1 MSTFPYGQP
10 QHAQL
15 QVSSSTPMLSF
26 STVSEKH
33 SYLSDPR
40 KLPSDGGLDKS
51 SYEQHL
57 VELSQVQVEHHRLLT
72 RNRLIWRR
80 VKAVLK
86 ALVLLFLSTA
96 YLTFC
101 YMVNHHDV
109 PLKSLGP
116 YSITP
121 NHFET
126 VKSTLTT
133 LNIALVTL
141 ALYPIS
147 DILLELKSEE
157 FFHLLASR
165 RRGGFPLSTINT
177 ISSPVFGIVDSI
189 QAIIAGRCS
198 QLFVTATLGSLIA
211 FVTSILAPT
220 ALSIQSV
227 LADGD
232 IVALPV
238 GAVVNNSVYNTTFS
252 PDYADE
258 IYASNNADFAASVL
272 WAEINLGVQYNYSA
286 AASHEADTSAF
297 IVPQPLNLPMTS
309 TARWLTDVIGLRP
322 LCTWASTNITQPVIV
337 PNASDSTLSLA
348 GVSLEDLDLDVTLQ
362 SSEFLIFSSLANIA
376 VMNSFVWNHTTHMP
390 PTDGSTV
397 FLAGQCTKGCLISST
412 SNYVLLNFTEIP
424 TFTVQLPPSITFGQ
438 SQSWQIAF
446 LVCKPNA
453 VIETREVRAEG
464 GAMLSVQPL
473 SEGKQLTRQGNLSP
487 RDTATMLS
495 IALSSMANAGPSNY
509 SATMYLG
516 SQPLVEFL
524 FGSKEVNS
532 WPGTLAQPGSGSD
545 IVNVTFLPAANLST
559 AFGQMLQSASKAYLS
574 GYLGTAYVPA
584 RLSALEV
591 VFVSSLPLVAFST
604 ATFILLYL
612 LFGLLHFQKR
622 GQEFNLPNLAK
633 AVYGSNL
640 PEEISR
646 SAQEIDNGTGKCSEE
661 DVIERMD
668 DRMIV
673 LQQRGDGSGVLHII

>member
-1 MSTFPYGQP
+1 MSTFLYGQP
-10 QHAQL
+10 ENVEL
-15 QVSSSTPMLSF
+15 QVLSSTPMLKF
-26 STVSEKH
+26 SAVSDKSSCHSEPRKH
-33 SYLSDPR
+33 SSE
-40 KLPSDGGLDKS
+40 GGLDNS
-51 SYEQHL
+51 SYELHL
-57 VELSQVQVEHHRLLT
+57 AELSQVQVEHRQLLT

-86 ALVLLFLSTA
+86 ALILVFLSTA

-101 YMVNHHDV
+101 YVVNHHDV
-109 PLKSLGP
+109 PLRSLGP
-116 YSITP
+116 YTITP
-121 NHFET
+121 NHLET
-126 VKSTLTT
+126 VKSMITT

-147 DILLELKSEE
+147 DILLELKGEE

-165 RRGGFPLSTINT
+165 RTEGFPLSAINT
-177 ISSPVFGIVDSI
+177 ISSPVFGMMDSI
-189 QAIIAGRCS
+189 HAMIAGRCS
-198 QLFVTATLGSLIA
+198 RLFLTATVGSLIA

-238 GAVVNNSVYNTTFS
+238 GAVVNNSVYNTTFL

-258 IYASNNADFAASVL
+258 SYATSNADFAASVL
-272 WAEINLGVQYNYSA
+272 WAEISLGVQYNFST
-286 AASHEADTSAF
+286 AASHEAGASAF

-309 TARWLTDVIGLRP
+309 TARWLTDVVGLRP
-322 LCTWASTNITQPVIV
+322 FCTWASTNITQPVIV
-337 PNASDSTLSLA
+337 PNASDRTSVA
-348 GVSLEDLDLDVTLQ
+348 GVSLEALDLDVALDSTNFIMF
-362 SSEFLIFSSLANIA
+362 ESLATTA
-376 VMNSFVWNHTTHMP
+376 VMNNYYVWNHTTHMFS
-390 PTDGSTV
+390 TDGSTV
-397 FLAGQCTKGCLISST
+397 FLAGQCTQGCLITPSFNS
-412 SNYVLLNFTEIP
+412 VWLNFTGIP
-424 TFTVQLPPSITFGQ
+424 TFTLQLPPSITFGQ

-487 RDTATMLS
+487 RDTTTMLS
-495 IALSSMANAGPSNY
+495 IALNSLANAGPLNF
-509 SATMYLG
+509 SAAMDLG

-524 FGSKEVNS
+524 FGSKQVNS
-532 WPGTLAQPGSGSD
+532 WPGTLAGSGSD
-545 IVNVTFLPAANLST
+545 IVNVTFLPVANLST

-591 VFVSSLPLVAFST
+591 VFMSSLPLVTIST
-604 ATFILLYL
+604 ATFLFLYI
-612 LFGLLHFQKR
+612 LFGFLHLQKR
-622 GQEFNLPNLAK
+622 GQEFNLPNLAR

-646 SAQEIDNGTGKCSEE
+646 SAQELDDGKCSEE
-661 DVIERMD
+661 EVIERMD
-668 DRMIV
+668 DRMVV
-673 LQQRGDGSGVLHII
+673 LQRRADGSSVLHIT